1 MRYVLVLLFATCAI
15 SALAQGLM
23 PAANFASS
31 VAATQVN
38 QQLINDLYFQLQL
51 AQKQLATVQGAQ
63 AQLQKDLSAAQA
75 KCPCAMTGDVI
86 KVLRAKLLRLLS
98 APEPQ
103 QAYLLLLT

>member
-15 SALAQGLM
+15 SALAQAPM

-51 AQKQLATVQGAQ
+51 AQKQLAMVQGAQ
-63 AQLQKDLSAAQA
+63 TQLQKDLSTAQA
-75 KCPCAMTGDVI
+75 KCP
-86 KVLRAKLLRLLS
+86 
-98 APEPQ
+98 
-103 QAYLLLLT
+103 